1 MAKTS
6 DNKFPKVILEERL
19 SDGSDTSNPAADHRA
34 LFLGED
40 GLLHLRD
47 SSGTITDVGSS
58 GSVATDAIWDAKG
71 DLAGGT
77 GANTAARL
85 AVGTNGHVLTADSG
99 ETTGLKWAAPASG
112 TPAFVGAK
120 VYNSGTQS
128 ISASNLTAL
137 TFDSEEWDTS
147 GFHSTSVNTSR
158 MTIPSGK
165 DGKYL
170 VVAGTR
176 VPGAGW
182 SIGIAVNGT
191 RVRNQTNT
199 VGNGADS
206 DIQTTAIV
214 NVVATDYIEALVN
227 DPTGGNVGHASAA
240 TAQSHLDI
248 VWLGA

>member
-1 MAKTS
+1 MPGGLFSLAKLHAITLRES
-6 DNKFPKVILEERL
+6 AN
-19 SDGSDTSNPAADHRA
+19 DGSDFTNPDADFRR

-47 SSGTITDVGSS
+47 SAGTVTDIG
-58 GSVATDAIWDAKG
+58 
-71 DLAGGT
+71 GGT
-77 GANTAARL
+77 PDAHATSHE
-85 AVGTNGHVLTADSG
+85 NGGSDEIDV
-99 ETTGLKWAAPASG
+99 TGLVGAGG

-128 ISASNLTAL
+128 ISASSLTAL
-137 TFDSEEWDTS
+137 TFDSEEWDTD

-182 SIGIAVNGT
+182 SLGVAVNGT
-191 RVRNQTNT
+191 RVRNQTNA

-214 NVVATDYIEALVN
+214 DVVATNYIEVHVN

-240 TAQSHLDI
+240 VAQSHLDI